1 MIYIVMVTMQVGSYF
16 PNITNKVKKIMC
28 GACVSHTAAFV
39 DKLGLLAFVLL
50 VHSCI
55 LVKLM
60 TKVGGED
67 LINQVAEDYCLIIPT
82 HCE

>member
-1 MIYIVMVTMQVGSYF
+1 
-16 PNITNKVKKIMC
+16 MC
-28 GACVSHTAAFV
+28 GACVSHTTAFV
-39 DKLGLLAFVLL
+39 DKLGLLAFALL

-67 LINQVAEDYCLIIPT
+67 LIDKVAEDSCLIILT
-82 HCE
+82 NCE